1 MSVIKP
7 DFETACDMVRDF
19 ARKYVRTQPYARL
32 DKQNRQL
39 HIGLRELN
47 QYATG
52 TGFDKPLR
60 FDLPNGFGWLAKQ
73 TGSSDEWSWAGK
85 PVSERQAV
93 ELLNQQHDANSD
105 YRPLE
110 MLLRLSQAVDDNTV
124 TYWRSSLSDIE
135 KEQHQ

>member
-19 ARKYVRTQPYARL
+19 ARKYVGTQPYARL
-32 DKQNRQL
+32 DEQNRQL

-60 FDLPNGFGWLAKQ
+60 FDLPNGFGWLAIGVEAPCLLHWFEILTSNV
-73 TGSSDEWSWAGK
+73 TGSLVA
-85 PVSERQAV
+85 P
-93 ELLNQQHDANSD
+93 
-105 YRPLE
+105 
-110 MLLRLSQAVDDNTV
+110 
-124 TYWRSSLSDIE
+124 SL
-135 KEQHQ
+135 